1 MLKKALTLACI
12 TLASNAIKLETA
24 TSGEVDMQSNSSNS
38 EGMSD
43 YGSGG
48 GMAFAQ
54 RSFQHPMLMSK
65 TAAIAGALKSAA
77 AHISTGLS
85 AQNWP

>member
-1 MLKKALTLACI
+1 MLKKALTIACI

-43 YGSGG
+43 YWQDYYSSYG
-48 GMAFAQ
+48 GMALAQ
-54 RSFQHPMLMSK
+54 SQGQMTFWEKIFEWTR
-65 TAAIAGALKSAA
+65 
-77 AHISTGLS
+77 
-85 AQNWP
+85 